1 MSKKRKTSLWN
12 RLEDSLGE
20 PRDLA
25 GPLKEVNSIL
35 RVKQTP
41 MTYKTL
47 HGILENHGVRVGA
60 LHGIGRFIDFLCFV
74 DIAQGYPSPACMFET
89 ATGRIGGSPTARR
102 RRSRRDGGSSS
113 TTGDGLVFP
122 KRGADA
128 MHRKVLGV
136 EGLLPAL
143 ERCGV
148 TRFGGSCSPPLLRER
163 ADPPWLSADRDRSPT
178 RPQLTDD
185 HDDGL
190 RALVS
195 RREERRRSDAREEPR
210 FGRSVV
216 NPNPAR

>member
-89 ATGRIGGSPTARR
+89 ATGRIGTRLADRSPEKIEEGRREFIDYWRRARVPETRRRCDAPQGTRR
-102 RRSRRDGGSSS
+102 RRTPPCSRTLRRDA
-113 TTGDGLVFP
+113 V
-122 KRGADA
+122 R
-128 MHRKVLGV
+128 
-136 EGLLPAL
+136 
-143 ERCGV
+143 
-148 TRFGGSCSPPLLRER
+148 RFM
-163 ADPPWLSADRDRSPT
+163 LSATSS
-178 RPQLTDD
+178 
-185 HDDGL
+185 
-190 RALVS
+190 RAS
-195 RREERRRSDAREEPR
+195 
-210 FGRSVV
+210 
-216 NPNPAR
+216 